1 MRVTD
6 SSYTSQ
12 RGRRFAFTLAAA
24 FAVIA
29 TIVLWRGRDTAGLVI
44 GGISAVLLVA
54 GAVVP
59 ARLGPIERAWM
70 GFAGA
75 ISRVTTPL
83 FMGIMYF
90 VVLTPAGWVRRT
102 FGKNPIVHTGE
113 SGTYWATRPQ
123 RDAEASRRRMERQF

>member
-1 MRVTD
+1 MSVTD
-6 SSYTSQ
+6 SPYTSQ

-24 FAVIA
+24 FALIA
-29 TIVLWRGRDTAGLVI
+29 AIVLWRGRDTPALVI
-44 GGISAVLLVA
+44 GSISAALLVA
-54 GAVVP
+54 GAAVP
-59 ARLGPIERAWM
+59 ARLGPVERAWM
-70 GFAGA
+70 GFAAA
-75 ISRVTTPL
+75 ISRVTTPI

-123 RDAEASRRRMERQF
+123 RDAETSRRRMERQF